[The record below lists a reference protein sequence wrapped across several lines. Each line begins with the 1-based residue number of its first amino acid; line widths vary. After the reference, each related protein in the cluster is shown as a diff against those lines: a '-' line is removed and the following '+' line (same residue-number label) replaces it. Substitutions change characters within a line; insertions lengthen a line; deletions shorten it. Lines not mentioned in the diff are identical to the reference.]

1 VVVWQSKAIRIKIVI
16 AAKSKGQQKFRR
28 QFAPAFFPAPE
39 VRQKVAHGAT
49 LVITHKFSVLVLA
62 N

>member
-1 VVVWQSKAIRIKIVI
+1 VE
-16 AAKSKGQQKFRR
+16 QQTI
-28 QFAPAFFPAPE
+28 
-39 VRQKVAHGAT
+39 VAHGAT